1 MSLDG
6 VQGRTEAQCS
16 IQQVQSVFFPHAVG
30 IELDKFIRTE
40 TEELDKSVICFS

>member
-1 MSLDG
+1 MEYGEGQKHNVVFSRSK
-6 VQGRTEAQCS
+6 V
-16 IQQVQSVFFPHAVG
+16 VFFPQAVG